1 MCDHRRS
8 TSTKKI
14 NMETTPELDNPLEGG
29 SQHPLVRFVAYVV
42 KSHRFFIRES
52 YPYSGTAFIRH
63 PFRWLRAYCHFM
75 WSSTKDGF
83 HQANVKDQA
92 REG

>member
-1 MCDHRRS
+1 MKTH
-8 TSTKKI
+8 
-14 NMETTPELDNPLEGG
+14 ELQQKPSGG

-63 PFRWLRAYCHFM
+63 PFRWLRAYCRFM
-75 WSSTKDGF
+75 WSSTKGGF
-83 HQANVKDQA
+83 HQANAKGDA
-92 REG
+92 LGANNHETNENH

>member
-1 MCDHRRS
+1 
-8 TSTKKI
+8 
-14 NMETTPELDNPLEGG
+14 METTPKLDNPLEGG
-29 SQHPLVRFVAYVV
+29 SQHPLVRFVAYAV

-63 PFRWLRAYCHFM
+63 PFRWLRAYYRFM

-83 HQANVKDQA
+83 HQANVIVEPTRGLKKDH
-92 REG
+92 E